1 MYWMGLV
8 FGVIVG
14 LAVMYAGWSLI
25 RKLSA
30 GDGDDEGKWKP

>member
-14 LAVMYAGWSLI
+14 LGVLYAGWSMI
-25 RKLSA
+25 RKLS
-30 GDGDDEGKWKP
+30 DDEGGWKP